1 MSKDL
6 TMQEAIAD
14 DLIEMVNAADGVD
27 QRSFAKLLE
36 DIAVELSAVV
46 LERRSQIRY
55 SDHDADTQSAGPS
68 PAA

>member
-1 MSKDL
+1 
-6 TMQEAIAD
+6 MQEAIAD

-27 QRSFAKLLE
+27 RRSFAKLLE

-55 SDHDADTQSAGPS
+55 SDHNPDTQSAGLS
-68 PAA
+68 PTA